1 MSTTSLSSCAP
12 GGPCLQYRLRLVVQ
26 FPVLTV
32 RGADVDA
39 PMLSAVLASSIL
51 RERTDPQVP
60 ADTTS
65 RDLGVV
71 AADRSGTNNS
81 LVYEAAVGNVPRDR

>member
-1 MSTTSLSSCAP
+1 MRSARLGLIAWRDADHQAAAGEDLRQSTTSSSSCAP

-39 PMLSAVLASSIL
+39 LMLSVVLVSSIL
-51 RERTDPQVP
+51 RERTDP
-60 ADTTS
+60 
-65 RDLGVV
+65 
-71 AADRSGTNNS
+71 
-81 LVYEAAVGNVPRDR
+81 